1 MKIVKAGTL
10 VFLLLAVLLV
20 SAQKINSPYSR
31 YGLGQLYG
39 KNINTPLQ
47 AMGGIS
53 IGVANPTWI
62 NPANP
67 ASYAKFD
74 SASFLFEIGI
84 VANMTSSKTSYQKEN
99 SDFATL
105 SYILIGFPVTK
116 WWRSSLG
123 VLPFSKIGYD
133 VKISVDGFDNVIN
146 DLVGDGGLNRYY
158 WGNGF
163 NISKNFRL
171 GVDASFIYGNGSRSS
186 HIYFPD
192 SAWIFGS
199 KVEQS
204 TRGGGFIFD
213 YGLQYDIHLKKNNV
227 LTLGLIYSNTWY
239 LNATRNYMAYTLVGG
254 VDGDVEALK
263 DTILYEPEESGL
275 IILPDKIGFGFVYQ
289 QKGRWLIGGD
299 FEMQGWDKYEAF
311 GLTDSLS
318 NAWRVSVGGQFT
330 PKHTSISSLL
340 KRMSYRVGIK
350 YNNSYLS
357 LFGNDIN
364 EYGISFGVGFPMKK
378 SKTELD
384 LSFEIGQRGTTNDGL
399 IQENYVNVTFG
410 VSIDEHL
417 FQKRKYR

>member
-39 KNINTPLQ
+39 KNVNTPLR

-53 IGVANPTWI
+53 FGMSNPTMV
-62 NPANP
+62 NTGNP

-74 SASFLFEIGI
+74 SASFLFEVGLI
-84 VANMTSSKTSYQKEN
+84 ANMTTHKTSFINEN

-105 SYILIGFPVTK
+105 SYILVGFPVTN
-116 WWRSSLG
+116 WWRSTLG

-133 VKISVDGFDNVIN
+133 VEISVNEFDNIKN
-146 DLVGDGGLNRYY
+146 DLVGDGGLNRFF

-163 NISKNFRL
+163 NVTKNLRL
-171 GVDASFIYGNGSRSS
+171 GVDASFVYGNGTRSS
-186 HIYFPD
+186 HVYFPD

-213 YGLQYDIHLKKNNV
+213 YGLQYDIHLKNNRM
-227 LTLGLIYSNTWY
+227 LTLGLVYSNTWY
-239 LNATRNYMAYTLVGG
+239 LNATRNYIAYTLVGG

-263 DTILYEPEESGL
+263 DTILYEPDESGL
-275 IILPDKIGFGFVYQ
+275 IILPDRIGIGFVYQ
-289 QKGRWLIGGD
+289 QKGRWLVGAD
-299 FEMQGWDKYEAF
+299 FEWQNWDKFESF
-311 GLTDSLS
+311 GLSDSLT
-318 NAWRVSVGGQFT
+318 NAWRISVGGQFR
-330 PKHTSISSLL
+330 PKHSSISSLL
-340 KRMSYRVGIK
+340 KRMSYRVGLK

-378 SKTELD
+378 SNTELD
-384 LSFEIGQRGTTNDGL
+384 LSFEIGKRGTTNNGL
-399 IQENYVNVTFG
+399 IQENYVNITFG
-410 VSIDEHL
+410 VSIDEHW
-417 FQKRKYR
+417 FHKRKYR